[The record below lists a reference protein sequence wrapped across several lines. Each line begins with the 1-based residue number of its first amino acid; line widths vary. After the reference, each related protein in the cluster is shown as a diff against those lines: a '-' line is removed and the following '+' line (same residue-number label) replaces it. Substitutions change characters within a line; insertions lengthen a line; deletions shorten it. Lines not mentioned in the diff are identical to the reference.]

1 MSLSLSETAQ
11 MDTPFYEEW
20 WFLIILVLSAL
31 ILLLMI
37 VFGLVL
43 HGQNKKYK
51 SCGTGVTKTM
61 SYLMPI
67 H

>member
-1 MSLSLSETAQ
+1 

-20 WFLIILVLSAL
+20 WFLIILILSAL
-31 ILLLMI
+31 ILLMMI

-51 SCGTGVTKTM
+51 SCGTGVTKTVIHPLNTYSILNSHTM
-61 SYLMPI
+61 SC
-67 H
+67 